1 MKTKLPDNQL
11 KLIGNKV
18 FLLPISLS
26 DCTEKYLNWLTD
38 PEVNR
43 YLETRWVP
51 QNMESIRCFVS
62 RMIEDPSNYL
72 FGIRELKS
80 EQHIGNIK
88 LGPINPEHA
97 YADVSYFIG
106 DKRAWGKGFATEAIK
121 LITRFGFE
129 RLNLHRLQARLY
141 SSNIGSARAL
151 EKAGYQLEAVFK
163 KQLRL
168 VSDWEDNLCYSIFKE
183 QMTMKF

>member
-1 MKTKLPDNQL
+1 
-11 KLIGNKV
+11 
-18 FLLPISLS
+18 
-26 DCTEKYLNWLTD
+26 
-38 PEVNR
+38 
-43 YLETRWVP
+43 
-51 QNMESIRCFVS
+51 
-62 RMIEDPSNYL
+62 
-72 FGIRELKS
+72 
-80 EQHIGNIK
+80 
-88 LGPINPEHA
+88 
-97 YADVSYFIG
+97 
-106 DKRAWGKGFATEAIK
+106 TEAIK